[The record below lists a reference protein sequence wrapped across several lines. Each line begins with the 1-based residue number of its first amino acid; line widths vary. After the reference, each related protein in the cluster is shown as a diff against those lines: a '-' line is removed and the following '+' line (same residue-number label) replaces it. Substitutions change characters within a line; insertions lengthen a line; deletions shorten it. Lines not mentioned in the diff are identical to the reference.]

1 MKIFHKNLTKK
12 ITDRGHGTAHI
23 GRRSSMTPSGGRG
36 GSNAAQHL
44 DAVPTS
50 TPIYIVPKHKKKI
63 RTYPMCLSSY
73 IDKNVTDNAN
83 QEEILVPIRIDMEL
97 EGMTSFLTVPGF
109 LYKILPP

>member
-1 MKIFHKNLTKK
+1 
-12 ITDRGHGTAHI
+12 
-23 GRRSSMTPSGGRG
+23 
-36 GSNAAQHL
+36 
-44 DAVPTS
+44 
-50 TPIYIVPKHKKKI
+50 
-63 RTYPMCLSSY
+63 MCLSSY